1 MLPSRRPAPQFDPT
15 DTAAVDWIPPI
26 PGLHR
31 RDPEHQYWLGDHR
44 FPVSVT
50 GVLAA
55 SKSQHALQRIE
66 SKRDQWEQ
74 RGNDC
79 HRAMELRA
87 LYERNG
93 GDSELVSAVSAAGA
107 EAEQLKQQLFQLQK
121 LADGPWAAW
130 IAPLISHQRW
140 QEINVISAERP
151 TCCLS
156 RNVAGTF
163 DLAYL
168 DPQIPPSPLR
178 PPHVTGPARVL
189 ADLKT
194 LAPNRILWRSHPGN
208 SWELLAEVTAPVAE
222 VRLGGGGA
230 SVENRH
236 HHQRTWRPL
245 SPSDVARGELPATA
259 PWNVCRAA
267 EVELRLTTP
276 STYSTAAQ
284 GGGYMALEATH
295 GHWYDWHQSIWARP
309 GRCTWGPLIGVD
321 ECRWAWAEAWATYR
335 ATPQPLF

>member
-1 MLPSRRPAPQFDPT
+1 MTQRTPAQFPAC
-15 DTAAVDWIPPI
+15 DTAAVGWIPSI
-26 PGLHR
+26 SGLHR

-44 FPVSVT
+44 FPVSIT

-55 SKSQHALQRIE
+55 QKSEHALQRIDAT
-66 SKRDQWEQ
+66 RDQWEQ
-74 RGNDC
+74 RGHDC
-79 HRAMELRA
+79 HRAMELCA
-87 LYERNG
+87 LIQQGVRRTG
-93 GDSELVSAVSAAGA
+93 SETRDLHA
-107 EAEQLKQQLFQLQK
+107 

-130 IAPLISHQRW
+130 IAPLISHERW
-140 QEINVISAERP
+140 QEITVISAERP
-151 TCCLS
+151 TCCLT
-156 RNVAGTF
+156 RNLAGTF

-178 PPHVTGPARVL
+178 PRHITGPARVL

-194 LAPNRILWRSHPGN
+194 QAPNRILWRCHPGN
-208 SWELLAEVTAPVAE
+208 PWELLAEVAASVAE
-222 VRLGGGGA
+222 VRLDDA
-230 SVENRH
+230 KAQVEPRH

-245 SPSDVARGELPATA
+245 RPSDVARGELPAKA

-284 GGGYMALEATH
+284 GGGYMALEASH

-309 GRCTWGPLIGVD
+309 GRCTWGALIGVD